1 MAVFLLFG
9 LRGYGKPQCLRRLLA
24 NCQTTHDRVRGD
36 RVESFG
42 SILAFVLRRMRDSW
56 RLQLVIAAGILVAAV
71 LMSSTTIYTR
81 AVSDLSLTVS
91 LREDLTDR
99 RQMFTSLNNL
109 PLAGGP
115 NVSARQY
122 TSESI
127 DERFSN
133 IESQRLRYRST
144 VLMQA
149 NLPLRP
155 AQVVGTTAYFAALDG
170 AEAHLDLIDGR
181 FPNAPTLAENGS
193 IAGPIEVAMPYA
205 SARGIGIEVGSEWAI
220 VDGWDECDREPEP
233 PPGGPPPPPRPPCE
247 PTMLV
252 QRVIPVVVTGLVA
265 PSHWEPAAYDSAYWA
280 RIPDDIRR
288 GVFTGAARP
297 QSIAMILPADAF
309 DDALPMILSGDLLN
323 STWISEIDTEQL
335 NVAVLDDTR
344 DAFDL
349 LREDLRSVGGSVS
362 SPIEP
367 RLESFVRDLNFT
379 QVPIL
384 MLLAQVVGIALFYV
398 VIVSGV
404 QVAQRREE
412 LFSMRSRGA
421 SIWQVISH
429 TAIEGV
435 ILAIVSAAAAPFI
448 AVGVIGLLG
457 YTPVFEPL
465 TGGNPIPTTLTD
477 MAFLLSAAGAIVA
490 VLFTLAPLVIASR
503 TRVLSE
509 RLRGVSRPGGQ
520 NVLQRYFLD
529 VALVLVAVGLIFE
542 ADLRGTVFERN
553 SVGGLTADP
562 LLLSTPI
569 LFALAATLVILR
581 FLPYFYRFF
590 AWLTYDRFPLSIAST
605 LRYVSR
611 TVGPAARLTILLM
624 LGAAL
629 GTFAASYADTVELS
643 LAERIEYDNGVEFRV
658 GLGESGYTTASGVRD
673 RLGPLDG
680 VEAVASV
687 HRAKVSAGRSVGT
700 TTSVTILALEP
711 KAAVDMMWFREDLS
725 LMSFEEL
732 IETIDVPPVGRGVS
746 IPPETET
753 LRVWVRLGPGE
764 TDQSLWLR
772 IRDGDGRYFTAG
784 GIEMPP
790 DETPWTPI
798 DIDFQQEIVNFGA
811 AEPYSLHSIVMSE
824 PFGLFTSEP
833 ATVYYDAVTAIQPD
847 GRELIIEDFEN
858 RGWLEYEQRRTA
870 DDEVAFEADDDP
882 ISGEHVMAFYPGVGQ
897 SPGLRAAHF
906 ADPAFCSNARCTV
919 PTIISADF
927 ADRQR
932 LDVGDR
938 YPLRMDTMIVTAQV
952 AAVVELFPTL
962 RPDERS
968 FIVADYDALFHMGSV
983 TGLRPSVSPTE
994 AWLDLS
1000 EDPELRAA
1008 AKAEMNRP
1016 RYSLGRFHDRNDRL
1030 EDSGNDPLTTAGG
1043 SGILLVAFIAISLL
1057 LTLAFLVSMAVSA
1070 RQRRLEMSL
1079 LRTVGVGNASI
1090 LIQLF
1095 LEYAIIVGTGL
1106 VLGVLLGNRIS
1117 LLLLAYLEIDES
1129 GRTVLPPFQVET
1141 DWQILGV
1148 AFAVL
1153 VGVLVIGVL
1162 ATWRWFLKLELNR
1175 ELRLTN

>member
-1 MAVFLLFG
+1 M
-9 LRGYGKPQCLRRLLA
+9 
-24 NCQTTHDRVRGD
+24 
-36 RVESFG
+36 ESFG
-42 SILAFVLRRMRDSW
+42 AVLGFVLRRMRDSW

-91 LREDLTDR
+91 LREDLTER
-99 RQMFTSLNNL
+99 RQMFTYLNGL

-115 NVSARQY
+115 NDSARAY
-122 TSESI
+122 AEDSI
-127 DERFSN
+127 DERFGEL
-133 IESQRLRYRST
+133 ESQQLRFRST
-144 VLMQA
+144 IPTKID
-149 NLPLRP
+149 LPLRP
-155 AQVVGTTAYFAALDG
+155 GQVIPPTAYFASLDDASSHVTLLEGRFPDSPTLTADGGLTGRIEVALPWQVARAYNAAVGDQF
-170 AEAHLDLIDGR
+170 HLIDG
-181 FPNAPTLAENGS
+181 F
-193 IAGPIEVAMPYA
+193 
-205 SARGIGIEVGSEWAI
+205 
-220 VDGWDECDREPEP
+220 DECDREPDP

-252 QRVIPVVVTGLVA
+252 QRIIPIEITGLV
-265 PSHWEPAAYDSAYWA
+265 EPDDVNSAYW
-280 RIPDDIRR
+280 RR
-288 GVFTGAARP
+288 VPREITSGVYATGPRAQVVPLLVPSDSFDAV
-297 QSIAMILPADAF
+297 LPGV
-309 DDALPMILSGDLLN
+309 ISGYLVNTL
-323 STWISEIDTEQL
+323 WISEIDTDQL
-335 NVAVLDDTR
+335 NVAVLDATQES
-344 DAFDL
+344 FDL
-349 LREDLRSVGGSVS
+349 LREDLRSVGGAVR

-367 RLESFVRDLNFT
+367 RLDSFVKDLNFT

-421 SIWQVISH
+421 SILQVISH
-429 TAIEGV
+429 TAIEG
-435 ILAIVSAAAAPFI
+435 ILLAIIAAAVAPFI
-448 AVGVIGLLG
+448 AMGVIGLLG

-465 TGGNPIPTTLTD
+465 TGGHSIPTTLTD

-509 RLRGVSRPGGQ
+509 RLRGVSRPGGP
-520 NVLQRYFLD
+520 NALQRYFLD

-542 ADLRGTVFERN
+542 ADLKGTVFERN
-553 SVGGLTADP
+553 SVGGLSADP

-643 LAERIEYDNGVEFRV
+643 LAERIQYDNGVEFRV
-658 GLGESGYTTASGVRD
+658 GLGDSGYSSANGVRN
-673 RLGPLDG
+673 RLGPIEG
-680 VEAVASV
+680 VEGVASV
-687 HRAKVSAGRSVGT
+687 HRNKVSAGRSVGT
-700 TTSVTILALEP
+700 TTSVTLLGLEP
-711 KAAVDMMWFREDLS
+711 RAAVEMMWFREDLS
-725 LMSFEEL
+725 LMTFEDL
-732 IETIDVPPVGRGVS
+732 IETIDVPPVGRGVG
-746 IPPETET
+746 IPAETQT
-753 LRVWVRLGPGE
+753 LRLWVRMGEGE
-764 TDQSLWLR
+764 TDQSLWIR
-772 IRDGDGRYFTAG
+772 VRDGDGRYHTGGGLPMPAAG
-784 GIEMPP
+784 
-790 DETPWTPI
+790 TPWTAM
-798 DIDFQQEIVNFGA
+798 DIDFQKEIVGNGA
-811 AEPYSLHSIVMSE
+811 TAPYSLHAIVMSE
-824 PFGLFTSEP
+824 PFGLFASEP
-833 ATVYYDAVTAIQPD
+833 ATIYYDAVTAIQPD

-858 RGWLEYEQRRTA
+858 RGWLESVQRRGA
-870 DDEVAFEADDDP
+870 GDEIEFEQDDDP
-882 ISGEHVMAFYPGVGQ
+882 ISGERVMAFYPGVGQ
-897 SPGLRAAHF
+897 SPGLRGAHF
-906 ADPAFCSNARCTV
+906 ADPSFCTNTRCTI
-919 PTIISADF
+919 PTIVSADF
-927 ADRQR
+927 AQRQR
-932 LDVGDR
+932 LDIGDR
-938 YPLRMDTMIVTAQV
+938 YPLRMDTVVVTAQI
-952 AAVVELFPTL
+952 AGIVELFPTL
-962 RPDERS
+962 RPDELS

-983 TGLRPSVSPTE
+983 TALRPSVTPTE
-994 AWLDLS
+994 VWLDLA

-1008 AKAEMNRP
+1008 AKQELDRP
-1016 RYSLGRFHDRNDRL
+1016 RYSLGTFFDRDERL
-1030 EDSGNDPLTTAGG
+1030 DDSGRDPLTTAGG

-1057 LTLAFLVSMAVSA
+1057 LALAFLVSMAVSA
-1070 RQRRLEMSL
+1070 RQRRLEMAL

-1106 VLGVLLGNRIS
+1106 VLGVILGNRIS
-1117 LLLLAYLEIDES
+1117 LLLLAYLEIDET
-1129 GRTVLPPFQVET
+1129 GRTVLPPFQIET

-1153 VGVLVIGVL
+1153 VGVLIIGVL

>member
-1 MAVFLLFG
+1 M
-9 LRGYGKPQCLRRLLA
+9 
-24 NCQTTHDRVRGD
+24 
-36 RVESFG
+36 ESFG
-42 SILAFVLRRMRDSW
+42 AVLGFVLRRMRDSW

-91 LREDLTDR
+91 LREDLTER
-99 RQMFTSLNNL
+99 RQMFTYLNGL

-115 NVSARQY
+115 NESARGY
-122 TSESI
+122 AETSLS
-127 DERFSN
+127 ERFGD
-133 IESQRLRYRST
+133 IESQRLRFRTT
-144 VLMQA
+144 VPTLI
-149 NLPLRP
+149 NFPLRP
-155 AQVVGTTAYFAALDG
+155 GQVIPTTTLMAALDG
-170 AEAHLDLIDGR
+170 AEDHVTLLDGQ
-181 FPNAPTLAENGS
+181 FPSPPTLTEGGMLS
-193 IAGPIEVAMPYA
+193 GPIEVAITER
-205 SARGIGIEVGSEWAI
+205 SAGAYGVSVGSEWNI
-220 VDGWDECDREPEP
+220 VDGFDECDREPDP

-247 PTMLV
+247 PTMAV
-252 QRVIPVVVTGLVA
+252 TRYIPIVISGIVEPDNPESSYWRRVPREITF
-265 PSHWEPAAYDSAYWA
+265 
-280 RIPDDIRR
+280 
-288 GVFTGAARP
+288 GVYSGPPRP
-297 QSIAMILPADAF
+297 QTIPLIVPAKTFDTQLPQV
-309 DDALPMILSGDLLN
+309 MSGYLVN
-323 STWISEIDTEQL
+323 TQWISELDTDQL
-335 NVAVLDDTR
+335 NVAVLDQTR
-344 DAFDL
+344 ESFDL
-349 LREDLRSVGGSVS
+349 LREDLRSVGGAVR

-367 RLESFVRDLNFT
+367 RLDSFVKDLNFT

-421 SIWQVISH
+421 SIMQVISH

-435 ILAIVSAAAAPFI
+435 LLAIIAAAVAPFI
-448 AVGVIGLLG
+448 AMGVIGLLG

-465 TGGNPIPTTLTD
+465 TGGHTIPTTLTD

-509 RLRGVSRPGGQ
+509 RLRGVSRPAGP
-520 NVLQRYFLD
+520 NALQRYFLD

-553 SVGGLTADP
+553 SVGGLSADP

-581 FLPYFYRFF
+581 FLPYLYRFF

-658 GLGESGYTTASGVRD
+658 GVGESGYSTANGVRS
-673 RLGPLDG
+673 RLAPVEG
-680 VEAVASV
+680 VEGIAAV
-687 HRAKVSAGRSVGT
+687 HRSKVSAGRSVGT
-700 TTSVTILALEP
+700 TTSVTVLGLEP
-711 KAAVDMMWFREDLS
+711 KAAIEMMWFREDMS
-725 LMSFEEL
+725 LMTFEEL
-732 IETIDVPPVGRGVS
+732 IGTIDVPPVGRGVG
-746 IPPETET
+746 IPAETET
-753 LRVWVRLGPGE
+753 LRIWVRMGEGE
-764 TDQSLWLR
+764 TDQSLWIR
-772 IRDGDGRYFTAG
+772 VRDGDGRYHTAG
-784 GIEMPP
+784 GLPMPSS
-790 DETPWTPI
+790 DTPWTPM
-798 DIDFQQEIVNFGA
+798 DIDFQSEIVGGGA
-811 AEPYSLHSIVMSE
+811 TAPYSLHSIAMSE
-824 PFGLFTSEP
+824 PFGLFASEP
-833 ATVYYDAVTAIQPD
+833 STVYYDALTAIQPD

-858 RGWLEYEQRRTA
+858 RSWLPFVQRRGTGDA
-870 DDEVAFEADDDP
+870 IEFEVDDDP
-882 ISGEHVMAFYPGVGQ
+882 ISGEHVLAFYPGVGQ

-906 ADPAFCSNARCTV
+906 ADPSFCSNTRCTI
-919 PTIISADF
+919 PTIVSADF
-927 ADRQR
+927 AERQR
-932 LDVGDR
+932 LEVGDR
-938 YPLRMDTMIVTAQV
+938 YPLRMETMVVTARV
-952 AAVVELFPTL
+952 ASIVELFPTL
-962 RPDERS
+962 RPDVLS

-983 TGLRPSVSPTE
+983 TGLRPGVTPTE

-1000 EDPELRAA
+1000 DDPEVRTA
-1008 AKAEMNRP
+1008 AKDELSRP
-1016 RYSLGRFHDRNDRL
+1016 RYSLGKFFDRNERL
-1030 EDSGNDPLTTAGG
+1030 DDSGRDPLTTAGG

-1057 LTLAFLVSMAVSA
+1057 LALAFLVSMAVSA
-1070 RQRRLEMSL
+1070 RQRRLEMAL
-1079 LRTVGVGNASI
+1079 LRTVGVGNVSI
-1090 LIQLF
+1090 LLQLF

-1106 VLGVLLGNRIS
+1106 VLGVILGNRIS
-1117 LLLLAYLEIDES
+1117 LLLLAYLEIDEL
-1129 GRTVLPPFQVET
+1129 GRNVLPPFQVET

-1153 VGVLVIGVL
+1153 IGVLVVGVL